1 MTKSFSKAV
10 DPIFEYVLSL
20 LDRIEQGDEPD
31 AQQTQTFLYNVL
43 LTRAEQELGHT
54 AEWQLAKRAIIFWID
69 EMLTR
74 AFWKGRSWWV
84 NNLLAF
90 QLLQTAEG
98 SLEFYLDAKK
108 AVGGSTLNALEVFYI
123 CVILGFRGIYE
134 RPEENS
140 ISIATNDLPPTIE
153 DWLQRMGEGIR
164 LSPLPPLITT
174 GRLPVGAPP
183 RGGYLFLSS
192 ALIVLVMSAAAFVG
206 TIIWQYGKTQKDTKP
221 PKKRKSVSVIL
232 ETRPRGLPQCSAH
245 WSATGTAFSTRSQ
258 GPPWERII
266 RSSASATRYL
276 QQNTV
281 DRPLVRS
288 SRT

>member
-31 AQQTQTFLYNVL
+31 AEQTQTFLNTVL

-54 AEWQLAKRAIIFWID
+54 AEWQLAKRALVFWID

-74 AFWKGRSWWV
+74 AFWAGRSWWV

-108 AVGGSTLNALEVFYI
+108 AVGASTLNALEVFYI

-140 ISIATNDLPPTIE
+140 ISIATNDLPQSIE

-192 ALIVLVMSAAAFVG
+192 ALIVLVMAAAAFVG
-206 TIIWQYGKTQKDTKP
+206 AIIWQYGASQSKGKTH
-221 PKKRKSVSVIL
+221 
-232 ETRPRGLPQCSAH
+232 PRGKSRA
-245 WSATGTAFSTRSQ
+245 
-258 GPPWERII
+258 EVIRI
-266 RSSASATRYL
+266 ADHG
-276 QQNTV
+276 QV
-281 DRPLVRS
+281 V
-288 SRT
+288 